1 MVTWAVFGEH
11 LKKSVTGWREERQAV
26 DIQGEMLITLVT
38 NRPLDSPRVKKNH
51 LLDTWS
57 SGLSGGDLL
66 GSTDVSCHGPA
77 MSFSLSFFAPLKATD
92 EFGRQMGL
100 DLSPDSPAF

>member
-38 NRPLDSPRVKKNH
+38 NCPLDSPRVKKKH
-51 LLDTWS
+51 LS
-57 SGLSGGDLL
+57 DL
-66 GSTDVSCHGPA
+66 GA
-77 MSFSLSFFAPLKATD
+77 
-92 EFGRQMGL
+92 
-100 DLSPDSPAF
+100 